1 MITKKV
7 ISLNISIIGFQNA
20 IMQVIDLAKSKK
32 PSYVC
37 FANVHMII
45 EGHKNKDFAEK
56 VNKADLVCADGMPVV
71 KTIRSFYKINTERVA
86 GMDIF
91 PELLRA
97 AELGSLKVYFFGTTN
112 EILEKINT
120 NARAQFPKLNVAG
133 SFSPPFDKSID
144 DESYVE
150 MIRSSGA
157 DLVFIALGCP
167 KQETWM
173 AKHYQKINAVLLGV
187 GGAFPIYA
195 GTAKRAPLVMRNMGL
210 EWLYRLLQE
219 PKRLFK
225 RYFITNTLFMYLV
238 AGRKLRSIF
247 GKEERY

>member
-1 MITKKV
+1 
-7 ISLNISIIGFQNA
+7 
-20 IMQVIDLAKSKK
+20 
-32 PSYVC
+32 
-37 FANVHMII
+37 
-45 EGHKNKDFAEK
+45 
-56 VNKADLVCADGMPVV
+56 
-71 KTIRSFYKINTERVA
+71 
-86 GMDIF
+86 MDIF